1 MYKIDELLQKAKTV
15 AISGHVRPDGD
26 CVGSV
31 MALYLYIKKNMPE
44 IQAKVFLEKPSDV
57 FYCIPGVEDIDT
69 VMESQEVYDIFFVLD
84 TAADRIG
91 NACPIYERAK
101 LKVNIDHH
109 ISNPGT
115 GDINILVP
123 QGSSTSEVVYRNIDP
138 TKLDSSIAMAI
149 YMGIAHDTGVFKYS
163 NTTPDTLRAVAHL
176 MEYGFDFSKL
186 IDETFYE
193 KTYHQNQIMGRAML
207 ESIRFMEGKCVVS
220 TVTKKMMD
228 FYHVTAGDL
237 DGIINQ
243 LRIIKGVECAIFLY
257 QVGEMEYKVSLRSN
271 SYVNVSVV
279 ASYFGGGGHIR
290 AAGCTMKGTPH
301 DVINNL
307 SARISLQMEKKDKK

>member
-1 MYKIDELLQKAKTV
+1 MYKIDELLTDVKTV
-15 AISGHVRPDGD
+15 AISGHIRPDGD

-44 IQAKVFLEKPSDV
+44 LEVKVFLEKPSEV
-57 FYCIPGVEDIDT
+57 FSCIQGVDEIDSQ
-69 VMESQEVYDIFFVLD
+69 MESNQIFDIFFVLD

-91 NACPIYERAK
+91 AAYSIYENAK

-109 ISNPGT
+109 ISNPGS
-115 GDINILVP
+115 GEINILVP
-123 QGSSTSEVVYRNIDP
+123 QGSSTSEVVYQNIDP
-138 TKLDSSIAMAI
+138 KKLDQEIAKAI

-163 NTTPDTLRAVAHL
+163 NTTPETLRTVACL
-176 MEYGFDFSKL
+176 MEYGFDFSQL
-186 IDETFYE
+186 IDQTFYE

-207 ESIRFMEGKCVVS
+207 ESIRFMDGKCVVS

-228 FYHVTAGDL
+228 FYGVGPGDL

-243 LRIIKGVECAIFLY
+243 LRIIKDVECAIFLY

-271 SYVNVSVV
+271 RYVNVSEI

-307 SARISLQMEKKDKK
+307 SSRIILQIKKEG

>member
-1 MYKIDELLQKAKTV
+1 MYKIDELLTDVKTV
-15 AISGHVRPDGD
+15 AISGHIRPDGD

-44 IQAKVFLEKPSDV
+44 LEVKVFLEKPSEV
-57 FYCIPGVEDIDT
+57 FSCIQGVDEIDSQ
-69 VMESQEVYDIFFVLD
+69 MESNQIFDIFFVLD
-84 TAADRIG
+84 TVADRIG
-91 NACPIYERAK
+91 AAYSIYENAK

-109 ISNPGT
+109 ISNPGS
-115 GDINILVP
+115 GEINILVP
-123 QGSSTSEVVYRNIDP
+123 HGSSTSEVVYQNIDP
-138 TKLDSSIAMAI
+138 QKLDQEIAKAI

-163 NTTPDTLRAVAHL
+163 NTTPETLRTVAYL
-176 MEYGFDFSKL
+176 MEYGFDFSQL
-186 IDETFYE
+186 IDQTFYE

-207 ESIRFMEGKCVVS
+207 ESIRFMDGKCVVS

-228 FYHVTAGDL
+228 FYGVGPGDL

-243 LRIIKGVECAIFLY
+243 LRIIKDVECAIFLY

-271 SYVNVSVV
+271 RYVNVSEI

-307 SARISLQMEKKDKK
+307 SSRIILQIEKEG